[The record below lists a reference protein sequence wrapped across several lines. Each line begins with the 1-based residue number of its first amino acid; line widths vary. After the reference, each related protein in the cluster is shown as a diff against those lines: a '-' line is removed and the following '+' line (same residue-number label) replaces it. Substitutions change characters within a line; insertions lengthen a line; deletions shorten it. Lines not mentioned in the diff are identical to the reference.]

1 VDNTEILGMMLLSGA
16 GSILLAVLWGRRF
29 LRRDLA
35 ESSARR
41 AVRVVVAA
49 GLVGLAAL
57 IVAVQ
62 GADRFPAAILALAVA
77 VVVFAVM
84 GLAVAHVVR
93 PDNDQ
98 PWSAP
103 AAVIGLATLAA
114 LVSWFFLAPDP
125 RFSIGALWLC
135 AAVPA
140 AAALSSVWT
149 HARTAAAVMLVL
161 LLALAS
167 AYPGRGLMKEQDLS
181 PTRADPSQPLG
192 LSKPPTT
199 ETGTFERDGVIFRRP
214 VLSDTC
220 WAESLPCT
228 PNIKH
233 WRLRHAGSLQDGFV
247 DTRPRNHRGGSGD

>member
-1 VDNTEILGMMLLSGA
+1 VILFTV
-16 GSILLAVLWGRRF
+16 I
-29 LRRDLA
+29 
-35 ESSARR
+35 
-41 AVRVVVAA
+41 
-49 GLVGLAAL
+49 
-57 IVAVQ
+57 
-62 GADRFPAAILALAVA
+62 
-77 VVVFAVM
+77 

-93 PDNDQ
+93 PDDDQ

-114 LVSWFFLAPDP
+114 LVSWFILAPDP

-140 AAALSSVWT
+140 AAALSSVWP
-149 HARTAAAVMLVL
+149 HHRTAAAVILVL
-161 LLALAS
+161 LVALAS

-181 PTRADPSQPLG
+181 PARADPNQRLG

-199 ETGTFERDGVIFRRP
+199 ETRTFERDGITFRRP
-214 VLSDTC
+214 VLNDTC

-228 PNIKH
+228 PYKKH

-247 DTRPRNHRGGSGD
+247 DTRPRNHRGASGD